1 MTKFVGINVE
11 IRLHLSKGTLPHV
24 KIEDKSLIYCK
35 SFEQFNHRQ
44 LKNGQHTI
52 HKTKVIYWNYLFN
65 LTNVFRGYKIGKLG
79 WSWLRNTL
87 STAQDI
93 KFSIKDLFSKWDQIC
108 RKLRFAH
115 TYWRNPSWKASFFV
129 QCMWANFPQYYE
141 EFSNTTII
149 NH

>member
-52 HKTKVIYWNYLFN
+52 HKTKVIY
-65 LTNVFRGYKIGKLG
+65 
-79 WSWLRNTL
+79 
-87 STAQDI
+87 
-93 KFSIKDLFSKWDQIC
+93 
-108 RKLRFAH
+108 
-115 TYWRNPSWKASFFV
+115 
-129 QCMWANFPQYYE
+129 
-141 EFSNTTII
+141 
-149 NH
+149 